1 MKSRY
6 PETSCYRCGGNQ
18 QDLSIKSHPRGAER
32 SGLNKLSPLI
42 IGTRFPL
49 QYHREPFKV
58 RPELFLYPAK
68 HGNRATVKEAVVRK
82 GRERGAR
89 GSVRASGQWAW
100 KTREKWAGGGK
111 KNNIFVILSILSNL
125 LKEFTEFFLVTLLSK
140 QTTFSTH
147 CTKQNRFWT
156 LFVTLL
162 SGSLL

>member
-89 GSVRASGQWAW
+89 GSVRASVSMENQGEVGGWG
-100 KTREKWAGGGK
+100 EK
-111 KNNIFVILSILSNL
+111 
-125 LKEFTEFFLVTLLSK
+125 K
-140 QTTFSTH
+140 QHFCH
-147 CTKQNRFWT
+147 FKYFK
-156 LFVTLL
+156 
-162 SGSLL
+162 